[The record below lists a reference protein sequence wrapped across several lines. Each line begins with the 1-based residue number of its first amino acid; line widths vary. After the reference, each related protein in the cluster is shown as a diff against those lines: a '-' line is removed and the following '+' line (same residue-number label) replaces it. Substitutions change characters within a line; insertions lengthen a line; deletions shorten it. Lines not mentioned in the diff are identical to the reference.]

1 MRLADLNQV
10 GKTFVIPAD
19 EDLAWYGSVSLLA
32 SGTYGTE
39 RNGPPH
45 GEHHRDTRTSPSDI
59 ASDLIIW
66 LAARDY
72 PGRPAQT
79 KPITFEHALVA
90 RLLGERPHLMPCQVR
105 RRGGLWPAAV

>member
-1 MRLADLNQV
+1 MLLTDLNQV

-45 GEHHRDTRTSPSDI
+45 GEQHRDTRTSPNDI
-59 ASDLIIW
+59 GRNLIIC

-72 PGRPAQT
+72 PGRPATNQT
-79 KPITFEHALVA
+79 PK
-90 RLLGERPHLMPCQVR
+90 
-105 RRGGLWPAAV
+105 